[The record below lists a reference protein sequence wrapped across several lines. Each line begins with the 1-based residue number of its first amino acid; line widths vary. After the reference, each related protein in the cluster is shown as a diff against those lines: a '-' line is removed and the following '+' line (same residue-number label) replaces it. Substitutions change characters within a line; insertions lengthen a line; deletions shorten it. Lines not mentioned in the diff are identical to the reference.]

1 MSLCTFHR
9 EIIHSDIGR
18 IILGSYRNGSEPDVE
33 YVVKRLSEKM
43 QLDDDILPFVAQ
55 QIEYWKAHFDRKRD
69 EYVQKSKYVSWLTDA
84 TYDLEID

>member
-1 MSLCTFHR
+1 MSLCTFQK

-18 IILGSYRNGSEPDVE
+18 IILGSYRNGGEANVE
-33 YVVKRLSEKM
+33 YVAKRLSEKM
-43 QLDDDILPFVAQ
+43 QLDDDIVPFIAQ
-55 QIEYWKAHFDRKRD
+55 QTEYWKAHFDRKRD